1 MSMTF
6 HVDEQATSFSIFDYD
21 GRKEVSV
28 CFSQDTILTSKSAWT
43 SAPKCSAKS
52 SQRWRVTMNEELTLA
67 YDLKHQLEVMPV
79 EHKDNYM
86 VDGFETQLSAYDRVL
101 LLIAYL
107 ERMNNGRR

>member
-1 MSMTF
+1 MSVTF
-6 HVDEQATSFSIFDYD
+6 HVDEQATGFDIIED
-21 GRKEVSV
+21 MGGKEVGV
-28 CFSQDTILTSKSAWT
+28 CFSSRYDPDIEITLYIS
-43 SAPKCSAKS
+43 PEMFRKS
-52 SQRWRVTMNEELTLA
+52 SKRWRMTMNEELTLA